1 MHDPF
6 LEGNELIE
14 TAIGHFHEDQSIE
27 VLTEILEAIRERMH
41 HDGHF
46 ILPVEDECGETG
58 RYACRTIKT
67 GGKVWDIAFTSEE
80 EYEKGEESRIESCF
94 IDSSLKGCKEDKA
107 DGLLI
112 NPWGR
117 YFIVTNEMIDNI
129 FEKDAG
135 REYSFL
141 Q

>member
-1 MHDPF
+1 MNDPF

-14 TAIGHFHEDQSIE
+14 TAIGHFHEEQSIE
-27 VLTEILEAIRERMH
+27 MLTGILEAIRERMH

-46 ILPVEDECGETG
+46 ILPVEDECREEGKFI
-58 RYACRTIKT
+58 CRTIKS
-67 GGKVWDIAFTSEE
+67 GGKVWDVAFTSEE
-80 EYEKGEESRIESCF
+80 EYEKGESSRFLSCF
-94 IDSSLKGCKEDKA
+94 IDSSLKDCKENKA

-112 NPWGR
+112 NPWGE

-141 Q
+141 